1 MLTSGDFSTTSLRI
15 AWIGFHQ
22 EGIPALLG
30 LRDAGV
36 PLVAVITLDEPGT
49 AKRCA
54 TAEYSDVLNGWT
66 VPLYRVRN
74 INDEQTIQLLSEM
87 NLDLLLVIGWS
98 QILSSATL
106 ATARIGAIGA
116 HASLLPHNR
125 GSAPI
130 NWAIICG
137 EKSTGNTLIW
147 LADNVDEGHIIDQI
161 EFPISPY
168 DTCETLY
175 QKVAESNHVMIQRVL
190 PKLLAGERPGRP
202 QPHSDEP
209 LLPRRRPADGLL
221 DWHQSAIN
229 VYNFI
234 RALTRPYPGAFS
246 FLDGRRWKFQSAALL
261 PTVSLEYQVP
271 GTVMGSVVSPVAEA
285 CGQLVACGSGC
296 VIILEIEAEDG
307 TVLKGTDLSDCDW
320 TGKVWAH
327 E

>member
-1 MLTSGDFSTTSLRI
+1 MLTSGDSSITSLRI
-15 AWIGFHQ
+15 AWVGFHQ
-22 EGIPALLG
+22 EGIPALQG
-30 LRDAGV
+30 LRDVGF
-36 PLVAVITLDEPGT
+36 PLVAVVTLDEPAA

-54 TAEYSDVLNGWT
+54 TAEYSDVLDGWD
-66 VPLYRVRN
+66 VPLHRVRS

-98 QILSSATL
+98 QLLSSAAL

-130 NWAIICG
+130 NWAIIRG
-137 EKSTGNTLIW
+137 EKTTGNTLIW
-147 LADNVDEGHIIDQI
+147 LADNVDEGHIIDQF
-161 EFPISPY
+161 EFPISAY

-190 PKLLAGERPGRP
+190 PKLLAGERLGRP

-221 DWHQSAIN
+221 DWHQSAVS

-296 VIILEIEAEDG
+296 VIILEIEADDG

>member
-1 MLTSGDFSTTSLRI
+1 MSGGFSTTSLRI
-15 AWIGFHQ
+15 GWIGFHQ
-22 EGIPALLG
+22 EGIRALQG

-36 PLVAVITLDEPGT
+36 PLVAVITLNEPAA

-54 TAEYSDVLNGWT
+54 TAEYSDVLEGWN
-66 VPLYRVRN
+66 VPLHHVHN
-74 INDEQTIQLLSEM
+74 INDEQTIQLLSVM

-98 QILSSATL
+98 QILSSAAL

-130 NWAIICG
+130 NWSIIRG
-137 EKSTGNTLIW
+137 EKTTGNTLIW

-175 QKVAESNHVMIQRVL
+175 QKVAESNHIMIQRAL
-190 PKLLAGERPGRP
+190 PMLLAGECPGVP
-202 QPHSDEP
+202 QPPSDEP
-209 LLPRRRPADGLL
+209 LLARRRPADGLL
-221 DWHQSAIN
+221 DWHQSAVN

-246 FLDGRRWKFQSAALL
+246 FLDGRRWIIQSAALL
-261 PTVSLEYQVP
+261 PGSLECDVP
-271 GTVMGSVVSPVAEA
+271 GTVIGSVVSPVAES
-285 CGQLVACGSGC
+285 CGQVVACGSGC
-296 VIILEIEAEDG
+296 MLILEIEADDG
-307 TVLKGTDLSDCDW
+307 SILKGSSLSDCDW

>member
-1 MLTSGDFSTTSLRI
+1 MPSDFSTTSLRI

-22 EGIPALLG
+22 EGIPALQG

-36 PLVAVITLDEPGT
+36 PLVAVITLDAPAA

-54 TAEYSDVLNGWT
+54 TAEYSDVLEGWN
-66 VPLYRVRN
+66 VPLHRVHN
-74 INDEQTIQLLSEM
+74 INNEQAIQLLSEM

-98 QILSSATL
+98 QILSSAAL
-106 ATARIGAIGA
+106 ATARLGAIGA

-130 NWAIICG
+130 NWAIIRG
-137 EKSTGNTLIW
+137 EKTTGNTLIW
-147 LADNVDEGHIIDQI
+147 LADNVDEGQIIDQI

-175 QKVAESNHVMIQRVL
+175 HKVAESNRIMIQRVL
-190 PKLLAGERPGRP
+190 PKLLAGERPGVP
-202 QPHSDEP
+202 QPSSNEP

-221 DWHQSAIN
+221 DWHQSAVS
-229 VYNFI
+229 VYNFV

-246 FLDGRRWKFQSAALL
+246 FLDGRRWTIQSAALL
-261 PTVSLEYQVP
+261 PAVSMDHQLP
-271 GTVMGSVVSPVAEA
+271 GTVIGPVVSPVAES
-285 CGQLVACGSGC
+285 CGQVVACGSGC
-296 VIILEIEAEDG
+296 VLILEVEADDG
-307 TVLKGTDLSDCDW
+307 TILKGSSLSDCEW
-320 TGKVWAH
+320 TGKVWAN

>member
-1 MLTSGDFSTTSLRI
+1 MSGDFSTTSLRI

-22 EGIPALLG
+22 EGIPALQG

-36 PLVAVITLDEPGT
+36 PLVAVITLDEPAA

-54 TAEYSDVLNGWT
+54 TAEYSDVLSGWN
-66 VPLYRVRN
+66 VPLHRVHN

-98 QILSSATL
+98 QILSSAAL
-106 ATARIGAIGA
+106 ATARLGAIGA

-130 NWAIICG
+130 NWAIIRG
-137 EKSTGNTLIW
+137 EKTTGNTLIW
-147 LADNVDEGHIIDQI
+147 LANNVDEGQIIDQI
-161 EFPISPY
+161 ELPISPY

-175 QKVAESNHVMIQRVL
+175 QKVAESNQVMLQRVL
-190 PKLLAGERPGRP
+190 PKLLAGERPGVP
-202 QPHSDEP
+202 QPPSDEP

-221 DWHQSAIN
+221 DWHQPAVN
-229 VYNFI
+229 VYNFV

-246 FLDGRRWKFQSAALL
+246 FLDGRCWIIQSAALL
-261 PTVSLEYQVP
+261 PAVSMCSQLP
-271 GTVMGSVVSPVAEA
+271 GTVIGPVVSPVAEA
-285 CGQLVACGSGC
+285 CGQVVACGSGC
-296 VIILEIEAEDG
+296 MLILEVEANDG
-307 TVLKGTDLSDCDW
+307 TILKGSSLSDCEW
-320 TGKVWAH
+320 TGKVWAN

>member
-1 MLTSGDFSTTSLRI
+1 MSGGFSTTSLRI
-15 AWIGFHQ
+15 GWIGFHQ
-22 EGIPALLG
+22 EGIRALQG

-36 PLVAVITLDEPGT
+36 PLVAVITLNEPAA

-54 TAEYSDVLNGWT
+54 TAEYSDVLEGWN
-66 VPLYRVRN
+66 VPLHHVHN
-74 INDEQTIQLLSEM
+74 INDEQTIQLLSVM

-98 QILSSATL
+98 QILSSAAL

-130 NWAIICG
+130 NWAILRG
-137 EKSTGNTLIW
+137 EQTTGNTLIW
-147 LADNVDEGHIIDQI
+147 LADNVDEGQIIDQI

-175 QKVAESNHVMIQRVL
+175 QKVAESNHIMIQRAL
-190 PKLLAGERPGRP
+190 PMLLAGECPGVP
-202 QPHSDEP
+202 QPPSDEP
-209 LLPRRRPADGLL
+209 LLARRRPADGLL
-221 DWHQSAIN
+221 DWHQSAVN

-246 FLDGRRWKFQSAALL
+246 FLDGRRWIIQSAALL
-261 PTVSLEYQVP
+261 PGSLECDVP
-271 GTVMGSVVSPVAEA
+271 GTVIGSVVSPVAES
-285 CGQLVACGSGC
+285 CGQVVACGSGY
-296 VIILEIEAEDG
+296 VLILEIEADDG
-307 TVLKGTDLSDCDW
+307 SILKGSSLSDCDW

>member
-1 MLTSGDFSTTSLRI
+1 MYGGFSTTSLRI

-22 EGIPALLG
+22 EGIPALQG

-36 PLVAVITLDEPGT
+36 PLVAVITLDEPAA

-54 TAEYSDVLNGWT
+54 TAEYSDVLEGWN
-66 VPLYRVRN
+66 VPLHHVHN
-74 INDEQTIQLLSEM
+74 ITDEQTVQHLSEM

-98 QILSSATL
+98 QILSSAAL

-130 NWAIICG
+130 NWSIIRG
-137 EKSTGNTLIW
+137 ERTTGNTLIW

-175 QKVAESNHVMIQRVL
+175 QKVAESNHIMIQRVL
-190 PKLLAGERPGRP
+190 PKLLSGERPGVP
-202 QPHSDEP
+202 QPPSDEP
-209 LLPRRRPADGLL
+209 LLARRRPADGLL
-221 DWHQSAIN
+221 DWHQSAAN
-229 VYNFI
+229 VYNFT

-246 FLDGRRWKFQSAALL
+246 FLDGRRWIIQSAALL
-261 PTVSLEYQVP
+261 PGYVESDVP
-271 GTVMGSVVSPVAEA
+271 GTVIGSVVSPVAES
-285 CGQLVACGSGC
+285 CGQVVACGSGC
-296 VIILEIEAEDG
+296 VLILEIEADDG
-307 TVLKGTDLSDCDW
+307 TIWKGSSLSDCDW

>member
-1 MLTSGDFSTTSLRI
+1 MSGGFSTTSLRI
-15 AWIGFHQ
+15 GWIGFHQ
-22 EGIPALLG
+22 EGIRALQG

-36 PLVAVITLDEPGT
+36 PLVAVITLNEPAA

-54 TAEYSDVLNGWT
+54 TAEYSDVLEGWN
-66 VPLYRVRN
+66 VPLHHVHN
-74 INDEQTIQLLSEM
+74 INDEQTIQLLSVM

-98 QILSSATL
+98 QILSSAAL

-130 NWAIICG
+130 NWAILRG
-137 EKSTGNTLIW
+137 EQTTGNTLIW
-147 LADNVDEGHIIDQI
+147 LADNVDEGQIIDQI

-175 QKVAESNHVMIQRVL
+175 QKVAESNHIMIQRAL
-190 PKLLAGERPGRP
+190 PMLLAGECPGVP
-202 QPHSDEP
+202 QPPSDEP
-209 LLPRRRPADGLL
+209 LLARRRPADGLL
-221 DWHQSAIN
+221 DWHQSAVN

-246 FLDGRRWKFQSAALL
+246 FLDGRRWIIQSAALL
-261 PTVSLEYQVP
+261 PGSLECDVP
-271 GTVMGSVVSPVAEA
+271 GTVIGSVVSPVAES
-285 CGQLVACGSGC
+285 CGQVVACGSGC
-296 VIILEIEAEDG
+296 MLILEIEADDG
-307 TVLKGTDLSDCDW
+307 TILKGSSLSNCDW

>member
-1 MLTSGDFSTTSLRI
+1 MLTSSDFPTTSLRI

-22 EGIPALLG
+22 EGIPALQG

-36 PLVAVITLDEPGT
+36 PLVAVITLDEPAA

-54 TAEYSDVLNGWT
+54 TAEYSDVLNGWN
-66 VPLYRVRN
+66 VPLHRVRN
-74 INDEQTIQLLSEM
+74 INDDETIQLLSDM

-98 QILSSATL
+98 QILIAAAL
-106 ATARIGAIGA
+106 ATARMGAIGA

-130 NWAIICG
+130 NWAIIRG
-137 EKSTGNTLIW
+137 EKTAGNTLIW

-190 PKLLAGERPGRP
+190 PKLLAGGRPGRP
-202 QPHSDEP
+202 QPPSEQP

-221 DWHQSAIN
+221 DWHQSAVN

-246 FLDGRRWKFQSAALL
+246 FLDERRWTIQSAALL
-261 PTVSLEYQVP
+261 PAVALEHQVP
-271 GTVMGSVVSPVAEA
+271 GTVIGPVVSPIVEA
-285 CGQLVACGSGC
+285 CGLVVACGSGS
-296 VIILEIEAEDG
+296 VLVLELEADDG
-307 TVLKGTDLSDCDW
+307 TILKGTDLSDCDW

>member
-1 MLTSGDFSTTSLRI
+1 LRI
-15 AWIGFHQ
+15 GWIGFHQ
-22 EGIPALLG
+22 EGIRALQG

-36 PLVAVITLDEPGT
+36 PLVAVITLNEPAA

-54 TAEYSDVLNGWT
+54 TAEYSDVLEGWN
-66 VPLYRVRN
+66 VPLHHVHN
-74 INDEQTIQLLSEM
+74 INDEQTIQLLSVM

-98 QILSSATL
+98 QILSSAAL

-130 NWAIICG
+130 NWAILRG
-137 EKSTGNTLIW
+137 EQTTGNTLIW
-147 LADNVDEGHIIDQI
+147 LADNVDEGQIIDQI

-175 QKVAESNHVMIQRVL
+175 QKVAESNHIMIQRAL
-190 PKLLAGERPGRP
+190 PMLLAGECPGVP
-202 QPHSDEP
+202 QPPSDEP
-209 LLPRRRPADGLL
+209 LLARRRPADGLL
-221 DWHQSAIN
+221 DWHQSAVN

-246 FLDGRRWKFQSAALL
+246 FLDGRRWIIQSAALL
-261 PTVSLEYQVP
+261 PGSLECDVP
-271 GTVMGSVVSPVAEA
+271 GTVIGSVVSPVAES
-285 CGQLVACGSGC
+285 CGQVVACGSGC
-296 VIILEIEAEDG
+296 MLILEIEADDG
-307 TVLKGTDLSDCDW
+307 SILKGSSLSDCDW

>member
-1 MLTSGDFSTTSLRI
+1 MSGGFSTTSLRI
-15 AWIGFHQ
+15 GWIGFHQ
-22 EGIPALLG
+22 EGIRALQG

-36 PLVAVITLDEPGT
+36 PLVAVITLNEPAA

-54 TAEYSDVLNGWT
+54 TAEYSDVLEGWN
-66 VPLYRVRN
+66 VPLHHVHN
-74 INDEQTIQLLSEM
+74 INDEQTIQLLSVM

-98 QILSSATL
+98 QILSSAAL

-130 NWAIICG
+130 NWAILRG
-137 EKSTGNTLIW
+137 EQTTGNTLIW
-147 LADNVDEGHIIDQI
+147 LADNVDEGQIIDQI

-175 QKVAESNHVMIQRVL
+175 QKVAESNHIMIQRAL
-190 PKLLAGERPGRP
+190 PMLLAGECPGVP
-202 QPHSDEP
+202 QPPSDEP
-209 LLPRRRPADGLL
+209 LLARRRPADGLL
-221 DWHQSAIN
+221 DWRQSAVN

-246 FLDGRRWKFQSAALL
+246 FLDGRRWIIQSAALL
-261 PTVSLEYQVP
+261 PGSLECDVP
-271 GTVMGSVVSPVAEA
+271 GTVIGSVVSPVAES
-285 CGQLVACGSGC
+285 CGQVVACGSGY
-296 VIILEIEAEDG
+296 VLILEIEADDG
-307 TVLKGTDLSDCDW
+307 TILKGSSLSNCDW

>member
-1 MLTSGDFSTTSLRI
+1 MSGGFSTTSLRI

-22 EGIPALLG
+22 EGIPALQG

-36 PLVAVITLDEPGT
+36 PLVAVITLDEPAA

-54 TAEYSDVLNGWT
+54 TAEYSDVLEGWN
-66 VPLYRVRN
+66 VPLHRVRN
-74 INDEQTIQLLSEM
+74 INDEQTVQLLSEM

-98 QILSSATL
+98 QILSSAAL

-130 NWAIICG
+130 NWAIIRG
-137 EKSTGNTLIW
+137 ETTTGNTLIW
-147 LADNVDEGHIIDQI
+147 LANNVDEGQIIDQI

-168 DTCETLY
+168 DTCDTLY
-175 QKVAESNHVMIQRVL
+175 QKVAESNHTMIQRVL
-190 PKLLAGERPGRP
+190 PKLLSGERPGVP
-202 QPHSDEP
+202 QPPSDKP
-209 LLPRRRPADGLL
+209 LLARRRPADGLL
-221 DWHQSAIN
+221 DWHQSAVN

-246 FLDGRRWKFQSAALL
+246 FVDGRRWIIQSAALL
-261 PTVSLEYQVP
+261 PGSRESDVP
-271 GTVMGSVVSPVAEA
+271 GTVIGSVVSPVAES
-285 CGQLVACGSGC
+285 CGHVVACGSGC
-296 VIILEIEAEDG
+296 VLILEIEADDG
-307 TVLKGTDLSDCDW
+307 TILKGSSLSNCDW
-320 TGKVWAH
+320 TGKVWAN

>member
-1 MLTSGDFSTTSLRI
+1 MSGGFSTTSLRI
-15 AWIGFHQ
+15 GWIGFHQ
-22 EGIPALLG
+22 EGIRALQG

-36 PLVAVITLDEPGT
+36 PLVAVITLNEPAA

-54 TAEYSDVLNGWT
+54 TAEYSDVLEGWN
-66 VPLYRVRN
+66 VPLHHVHN
-74 INDEQTIQLLSEM
+74 INDEQTIQLLSVM

-98 QILSSATL
+98 QILSSAAL

-130 NWAIICG
+130 NWAILRG
-137 EKSTGNTLIW
+137 EQTTGNTLIW
-147 LADNVDEGHIIDQI
+147 LADNVDEGQIIDQI

-175 QKVAESNHVMIQRVL
+175 QKVAESNHIMIQRAL
-190 PKLLAGERPGRP
+190 PMLLAGECPGVP
-202 QPHSDEP
+202 QPPSDEP
-209 LLPRRRPADGLL
+209 LLARRRPADGLL
-221 DWHQSAIN
+221 DWHQSAVN

-246 FLDGRRWKFQSAALL
+246 FLDGRRWIIQSAALL
-261 PTVSLEYQVP
+261 PGSLECDVP
-271 GTVMGSVVSPVAEA
+271 GTVIGSVVSPVAES
-285 CGQLVACGSGC
+285 CGQVVACGSGC
-296 VIILEIEAEDG
+296 MLILEIEADDG
-307 TVLKGTDLSDCDW
+307 SILKGSSLSDCDW

>member
-1 MLTSGDFSTTSLRI
+1 MLTSSDFSTTSLRI

-22 EGIPALLG
+22 EGIPALQG
-30 LRDAGV
+30 LRDARV
-36 PLVAVITLDEPGT
+36 PLVAVITLDEPAA

-54 TAEYSDVLNGWT
+54 TAEYSDVLHGWN
-66 VPLYRVRN
+66 VPLHRVRN
-74 INDEQTIQLLSEM
+74 INDEQTIQLLKEM
-87 NLDLLLVIGWS
+87 HLDLLLVIGWS
-98 QILSSATL
+98 QILSSAAL

-130 NWAIICG
+130 NWAIIRG
-137 EKSTGNTLIW
+137 EQTTGNTLIW
-147 LADNVDEGHIIDQI
+147 LADNVDEGHLIDQI
-161 EFPISPY
+161 EFSITPY

-175 QKVAESNHVMIQRVL
+175 RKVAESNHVMIQRVL
-190 PKLLAGERPGRP
+190 PKLLAGERPERP
-202 QPHSDEP
+202 QLHTDEP

-221 DWHQSAIN
+221 DWHQSAVN

-234 RALTRPYPGAFS
+234 RALTRPYPGVFS
-246 FLDGRRWKFQSAALL
+246 FLDGRRWTIQSAALL
-261 PTVSLEYQVP
+261 PAVSDECHVP
-271 GTVMGSVVSPVAEA
+271 GTVLGAVVSPVADA

-296 VIILEIEAEDG
+296 VVVLEIEADDG
-307 TVLKGTDLSDCDW
+307 TILKGTDLSDCDW

>member
-1 MLTSGDFSTTSLRI
+1 MSGDFSTTSLRI

-22 EGIPALLG
+22 EGICALQG
-30 LRDAGV
+30 LRDAEV
-36 PLVAVITLDEPGT
+36 PLVAIITLDEPT
-49 AKRCA
+49 AAKRCA
-54 TAEYSDVLNGWT
+54 TAQYSDVLAGWN
-66 VPLYRVRN
+66 VPLHRVRN

-98 QILSSATL
+98 QILSSAAL
-106 ATARIGAIGA
+106 ATARLGAIGA

-130 NWAIICG
+130 NWAIIRG
-137 EKSTGNTLIW
+137 EKTAGNTLIW
-147 LADNVDEGHIIDQI
+147 LADNVDEGHIIEQM
-161 EFPISPY
+161 EFSISPY

-190 PKLLAGERPGRP
+190 PRLLAGERPGRP
-202 QPHSDEP
+202 QPQSDEP

-221 DWHQSAIN
+221 DWHQSAVN

-246 FLDGRRWKFQSAALL
+246 FLDGRRWTIQSAALL
-261 PTVSLEYQVP
+261 PAVSLDYFVP
-271 GTVMGSVVSPVAEA
+271 GTVTGSVVSPVGEA
-285 CGQLVACGSGC
+285 CGQLVACESGC
-296 VIILEIEAEDG
+296 VIILEIEAFDG

-320 TGKVWAH
+320 TGKVWAN

>member
-1 MLTSGDFSTTSLRI
+1 MSGDSSTTSLRI

-22 EGIPALLG
+22 EGIPALQG
-30 LRDAGV
+30 LRDGGV
-36 PLVAVITLDEPGT
+36 PLVAVITLDEPAA

-54 TAEYSDVLNGWT
+54 TAEYSDVLNGWN
-66 VPLYRVRN
+66 VPLHRVRN
-74 INDEQTIQLLSEM
+74 INDDETIRLLSGM

-98 QILSSATL
+98 QILSAAAL

-125 GSAPI
+125 GSAPV
-130 NWAIICG
+130 NWAIIRG
-137 EKSTGNTLIW
+137 EKTTGNTLIW

-175 QKVAESNHVMIQRVL
+175 QKVAESNHVMMQRVL

-202 QPHSDEP
+202 QPHSDES
-209 LLPRRRPADGLL
+209 LLPRRRPSDGLL
-221 DWHQSAIN
+221 DWHQSAVN

-246 FLDGRRWKFQSAALL
+246 FLDGRRWTIQSAALL
-261 PTVSLEYQVP
+261 PTVSQEHLVP
-271 GTVMGSVVSPVAEA
+271 GMVIGSAMSPVAEA
-285 CGQLVACGSGC
+285 CGQLVACGSGYLI
-296 VIILEIEAEDG
+296 VLEIEADDG
-307 TVLKGTDLSDCDW
+307 TVLKGSDLSDCDW

>member
-1 MLTSGDFSTTSLRI
+1 MSGDFSTISLRI

-22 EGIPALLG
+22 EGIPALRG

-36 PLVAVITLDEPGT
+36 PLVAVITLDEPAA

-54 TAEYSDVLNGWT
+54 TAEYSDVLDGWN
-66 VPLYRVRN
+66 VPLHRVRN
-74 INDEQTIQLLSEM
+74 INDEQTLQLLAEL
-87 NLDLLLVIGWS
+87 NPDLLLVIGWS
-98 QILSSATL
+98 QILSSAAL

-116 HASLLPHNR
+116 HASLLPRNR
-125 GSAPI
+125 GSAPV
-130 NWAIICG
+130 NWAIIRG
-137 EKSTGNTLIW
+137 ETTTGNTLMW

-175 QKVAESNHVMIQRVL
+175 QKVAESNHVMIQRTL

-202 QPHSDEP
+202 QPHADEP
-209 LLPRRRPADGLL
+209 LLPRRRPADGVL
-221 DWHQSAIN
+221 DWYQPALH

-246 FLDGRRWKFQSAALL
+246 FLEGRRWTIQSAALL
-261 PTVSLEYQVP
+261 PVVSQEQHAP
-271 GTVMGSVVSPVAEA
+271 GTVIGPVVSPVPEA
-285 CGQLVACGSGC
+285 CGQLVSCGSGS
-296 VIILEIEAEDG
+296 VILLEVETDDG
-307 TVLKGTDLSDCDW
+307 TVLKGNDLSNCDW

>member
-1 MLTSGDFSTTSLRI
+1 MLGDFSTTSLRI

-22 EGIPALLG
+22 EGIPALQG
-30 LRDAGV
+30 LRDVGF
-36 PLVAVITLDEPGT
+36 PLVAVITLDEPAA

-54 TAEYSDVLNGWT
+54 TAAYSDVLNGWD
-66 VPLYRVRN
+66 VPLHRVRN

-98 QILSSATL
+98 QILSSAAM

-130 NWAIICG
+130 NWAIIRG
-137 EKSTGNTLIW
+137 EKTTGNTLIW
-147 LADNVDEGHIIDQI
+147 LADNVDEGHIIDQF
-161 EFPISPY
+161 EFPISAY

-190 PKLLAGERPGRP
+190 PKLLAGERLGRP

-221 DWHQSAIN
+221 DWHQSAVS

-246 FLDGRRWKFQSAALL
+246 FLDGRRWMIQSAAML
-261 PTVSLEYQVP
+261 PTVSGEGRVP
-271 GTVMGSVVSPVAEA
+271 GTVIGSVVSPVAEA

-296 VIILEIEAEDG
+296 VIVLEIEADDG
-307 TVLKGTDLSDCDW
+307 TILKGTDLSDCDW
-320 TGKVWAH
+320 TGKIWTH

>member
-1 MLTSGDFSTTSLRI
+1 MPGDFSTTSLRI

-22 EGIPALLG
+22 EGIPALQG
-30 LRDAGV
+30 LRDVGF
-36 PLVAVITLDEPGT
+36 PLVAVITLDEPAA

-54 TAEYSDVLNGWT
+54 TAEYSDILNGWN
-66 VPLYRVRN
+66 VPLHRVRN
-74 INDEQTIQLLSEM
+74 INDEETIQLLTEM

-98 QILSSATL
+98 QILSSAAL
-106 ATARIGAIGA
+106 ATARIGAIGT

-130 NWAIICG
+130 NWAIIRG
-137 EKSTGNTLIW
+137 ERTTGNTLIW
-147 LADNVDEGHIIDQI
+147 LADNVDEGHVIDQV
-161 EFPISPY
+161 EFPISAY

-175 QKVAESNHVMIQRVL
+175 QKVAESNHLMIQRVL

-202 QPHSDEP
+202 QPPSDEP

-221 DWHQSAIN
+221 DWHQSAVN

-246 FLDGRRWKFQSAALL
+246 FLDGRRWIIQSAALL
-261 PTVSLEYQVP
+261 PSVSQELGVP
-271 GTVMGSVVSPVAEA
+271 GTVIGPVVSPAADA
-285 CGQLVACGSGC
+285 CGHLVACGSGC
-296 VIILEIEAEDG
+296 VIILELEADDG

>member
-1 MLTSGDFSTTSLRI
+1 MSGGFSTTSLRI
-15 AWIGFHQ
+15 GWIGFHQ
-22 EGIPALLG
+22 EGIRALQG

-36 PLVAVITLDEPGT
+36 PLVAVITLNEPAA

-54 TAEYSDVLNGWT
+54 TAEYSDVLEGWN
-66 VPLYRVRN
+66 VPLHHVHN
-74 INDEQTIQLLSEM
+74 INDEQTIQLLSVM

-98 QILSSATL
+98 QILSSAAL

-130 NWAIICG
+130 NWAILRG
-137 EKSTGNTLIW
+137 EQTTGNTLIW
-147 LADNVDEGHIIDQI
+147 LADNVDEGQIIDQI

-175 QKVAESNHVMIQRVL
+175 QKVAESNHIMIQRAL
-190 PKLLAGERPGRP
+190 PMLLAGECPGVP
-202 QPHSDEP
+202 QPPSDEP
-209 LLPRRRPADGLL
+209 LLARRRPADGLL
-221 DWHQSAIN
+221 DWRQSAVN

-246 FLDGRRWKFQSAALL
+246 FLDGRRWIIQSAALL
-261 PTVSLEYQVP
+261 PGSLECDVP
-271 GTVMGSVVSPVAEA
+271 GTVIGSVVSPVAES
-285 CGQLVACGSGC
+285 CGQVVACGSGC
-296 VIILEIEAEDG
+296 MLILEIEADDG
-307 TVLKGTDLSDCDW
+307 SILKGSSLSDCDW

>member
-1 MLTSGDFSTTSLRI
+1 MPSDFSTTSRRI

-22 EGIPALLG
+22 EGIPALQG

-36 PLVAVITLDEPGT
+36 PVVAVITLDEPAA

-54 TAEYSDVLNGWT
+54 TAEYADVLDGWN
-66 VPLYRVRN
+66 VPLHRIRY
-74 INDEQTIQLLSEM
+74 INDEQSIQLLSEL

-98 QILSSATL
+98 QILSSAAL

-130 NWAIICG
+130 NWAIIRG
-137 EKSTGNTLIW
+137 EQTTGNTLIW
-147 LADNVDEGHIIDQI
+147 LADNVDEGQIIDQI

-168 DTCETLY
+168 DTCDTLY
-175 QKVAESNHVMIQRVL
+175 QKVAESNRVMIQRVL

-202 QPHSDEP
+202 QPPSDEP

-221 DWHQSAIN
+221 DWHQSAVN

-246 FLDGRRWKFQSAALL
+246 FLEGRRWTIQSAALL
-261 PTVSLEYQVP
+261 PTVPLEHQVP
-271 GTVMGSVVSPVAEA
+271 GTVIGPIVSPVVAV
-285 CGQLVACGSGC
+285 CGLLVACGSGS
-296 VIILEIEAEDG
+296 ILILELEADDG
-307 TVLKGTDLSDCDW
+307 TVMKGTDLSDCDW